1 MVCTSLTCT
10 QLYNVVLHPEKG
22 VIRADGFHRCK
33 KLVTGVVPLT
43 TVVVN
48 PYISSLYWGEVMGR
62 ASELMG
68 WDRDGHPMY
77 PDQLFEDALEKGV
90 PNAMPTGFLVGMAL
104 GALSIAVPGCLM
116 ATLVLPI
123 MNTLLMTVITLGAGL
138 AGLIAGLIVEII
150 IAMKNPSIMRQD
162 AGSPWRGRL
171 IMGIILPI
179 IFTVIT
185 VFILHQTYFG
195 LTVWESVAS
204 AAASTSAFSL
214 ICGVLVHILQ
224 MLGICRCMCPS
235 GGTIVPACPE
245 TMMPHEV
252 FNHTI
257 KRTIIRLLEAVA
269 EHPSLLWVYRWSGL
283 WLLLTLAAVPLTLFA
298 ALWKILFKEL
308 FEERNLGLSV
318 LHILSYL
325 VPCVVVTLYW
335 DVFFGYP
342 DVYSN
347 LVLAWQLISAEI
359 GLLYTVSY
367 NTASK
372 SGGVRGADG
381 IFQTAA
387 RIEGSPFTIFLH
399 LQYYT
404 VGWREGRMMLGLSD
418 AGIMPLSV
426 VE

>member
-1 MVCTSLTCT
+1 
-10 QLYNVVLHPEKG
+10 
-22 VIRADGFHRCK
+22 
-33 KLVTGVVPLT
+33 
-43 TVVVN
+43 
-48 PYISSLYWGEVMGR
+48 
-62 ASELMG
+62 
-68 WDRDGHPMY
+68 
-77 PDQLFEDALEKGV
+77 
-90 PNAMPTGFLVGMAL
+90 
-104 GALSIAVPGCLM
+104 
-116 ATLVLPI
+116 
-123 MNTLLMTVITLGAGL
+123 MT
-138 AGLIAGLIVEII
+138 
-150 IAMKNPSIMRQD
+150 
-162 AGSPWRGRL
+162 
-171 IMGIILPI
+171 
-179 IFTVIT
+179 
-185 VFILHQTYFG
+185 
-195 LTVWESVAS
+195 
-204 AAASTSAFSL
+204 
-214 ICGVLVHILQ
+214 
-224 MLGICRCMCPS
+224 
-235 GGTIVPACPE
+235 
-245 TMMPHEV
+245 PHEV

-257 KRTIIRLLEAVA
+257 KRSIIRLLEAVA
-269 EHPSLLWVYRWSGL
+269 VHPSLLWVYRWSGL
-283 WLLLTLAAVPLTLFA
+283 WLLLTLAALPLTLLA
-298 ALWKILFKEL
+298 ALWKILFKDL
-308 FEERNLGLSV
+308 FEERNLGLSA

-381 IFQTAA
+381 IFQKAA